1 VGVGVSRDKTATVSG
16 KVVVVT
22 GGARGIGLATAT
34 ALHRLGARVAI
45 GDVNETAAKA
55 AGEQAGFEVAG
66 KLDVTGRES
75 FEAFLRDVE
84 KRIGPVDVLINNA
97 GIMPVGLVADESDE
111 VTRRILD
118 INVHGVIL
126 GTKLALERMLPRRSG
141 HVINIASLAGE
152 TYAPGVA
159 TYCGSKYAVIGF
171 TDAVRVENRGNGV
184 DFSLVL
190 PSFVNTEL
198 TAGTKGISGFRAAEP
213 EEIAAAVVRLIGKPR
228 AVVRVTWQTGALLGS
243 QKFLPRRV
251 SEAAARLLG
260 GDHLFTDDV
269 DPEQRRAYEE
279 RARGN

>member
-1 VGVGVSRDKTATVSG
+1 MRKDKTAAING
-16 KVVVVT
+16 KVVAVT

-34 ALHRLGARVAI
+34 ALHRLGARIAI
-45 GDVNETAAKA
+45 GDVNEAAAKT
-55 AGEQAGFEVAG
+55 AGEEAGFEVAG
-66 KLDVTGRES
+66 KLDVTDPKS
-75 FEAFLRDVE
+75 FETFLAEVE
-84 KRIGPVDVLINNA
+84 DRIGPVDVLINNA
-97 GIMPVGLVADESDE
+97 GIMPVGLVADEPDD

-118 INVHGVIL
+118 INVYGVIL
-126 GTKLALERMLPRRSG
+126 GTKLALKRMLPRRSG

-152 TYAPGVA
+152 SYAPGVA

-171 TDAVRVENRGNGV
+171 TDAVRVENRGSGV

-198 TAGTKGISGFRAAEP
+198 TAGAKGIRGFRAAEP
-213 EEIAAAVVRLIGKPR
+213 EEIAAAIVRLIVKPR
-228 AVVRVTWQTGALLGS
+228 PVVRITWQTGVLLGS
-243 QKFLPRRV
+243 QKFVPRRV